1 MVSEKISILKY
12 LKNLLNL
19 DLKFIYFTIYLYITL
34 LLKLGIALQ
43 WPRLSCPLI
52 VLFFTFLTHS
62 NIQTSQNISYS
73 FINVLDVKYICMSYP
88 AQCKF
93 IFSFSI
99 YILLQYPTRF
109 YIQLAL
115 SHYVTVCPWKKP
127 DFSDFNQDFHH
138 R

>member
-1 MVSEKISILKY
+1 MLKY

-34 LLKLGIALQ
+34 LLKLGIPLQ

-88 AQCKF
+88 A
-93 IFSFSI
+93 
-99 YILLQYPTRF
+99 
-109 YIQLAL
+109 
-115 SHYVTVCPWKKP
+115 
-127 DFSDFNQDFHH
+127 
-138 R
+138 